1 MSQLRFLL
9 DEDVG
14 KRTANILRDKGYE
27 IRTVIEEMPGIK
39 DRNVLMEAV
48 KDKRIVVTLD
58 KDFGR
63 LVFRDHKKYLG
74 VLFLRLRKESPE
86 NIASAIQKTVKQYG
100 EQLIGKFTTATEY
113 NVRVR

>member
-1 MSQLRFLL
+1 MAQLRFLL
-9 DEDVG
+9 DEDIG
-14 KRTANILRDKGYE
+14 KRTANILRDQGYE
-27 IRTVIEEMPGIK
+27 IRAVIEEMPGIK
-39 DRNVLMEAV
+39 DSNVLIEAV

-63 LVFRDHKKYLG
+63 LVFRNHEKHIG

-86 NIASAIQKTVKQYG
+86 NIASAIQKTVEQYG

-113 NVRVR
+113 NIKTR